1 MELSA
6 SYQQFPKVI
15 IGRRVIAIVLLF
27 HLFALVMLTASP
39 DLHELI
45 HHDADS
51 SDHDCAVKVFLAG
64 HVDLVMLDWVVRV
77 VGERF
82 LPAVVIEPSLVRF
95 GSFFL
100 GRRPLEH
107 APPISSGL

>member
-1 MELSA
+1 M
-6 SYQQFPKVI
+6 
-15 IGRRVIAIVLLF
+15 AIVSLF
-27 HLFALVMLTASP
+27 HLFALIMLTASP

-51 SDHDCAVKVFLAG
+51 SDHDCAVTVFLAG
-64 HVDLVMLDWVVRV
+64 QVDLVVLDWVVRV
-77 VGERF
+77 AGERL
-82 LPAVVIEPSLVRF
+82 LPAVVNEPSLVRF

-107 APPISSGL
+107 APPLASGL